1 MAGQAVILSVRDVS
15 AGYGSVPVLRN
26 ISFAQREGEVLGV
39 IGHNGMGK
47 TTLLRVLMGLLRA
60 ASGSIEFAGAEIT
73 TSRAWRRSLLGIS
86 YVPQGDLGF
95 PDLTVAET
103 LALATAAKGR
113 GDFMTVAET
122 VGWFPR
128 LADLL
133 NRRSAALSGGERQ
146 LLAIARAVAR
156 SPRLLLLDEMTEG
169 VQPSI
174 VEEIARCLQV
184 LRHRGGMS
192 MLIVDQ
198 ELAFVASLA
207 SRVLVMQKGQVVR
220 ELGADSLSDPDV
232 LGVFG
237 TALQIA
243 K

>member
-1 MAGQAVILSVRDVS
+1 MIRQC
-15 AGYGSVPVLRN
+15 
-26 ISFAQREGEVLGV
+26 
-39 IGHNGMGK
+39 
-47 TTLLRVLMGLLRA
+47 
-60 ASGSIEFAGAEIT
+60 ASGG
-73 TSRAWRRSLLGIS
+73 RRSLLGIS

-113 GDFMTVAET
+113 SDHMTVEET

-128 LADLL
+128 LANLL

-174 VEEIARCLQV
+174 VEEIAECLQV
-184 LRHRGGMS
+184 LRQRGGMS

-237 TALQIA
+237 AALQIA